1 VGRLKRSSW
10 GLPRFGLFWGAA
22 TRRRAI
28 GPIRATVSF
37 NNSLRRPNCAISFS
51 IAPPAHL
58 PVYDSDGLT
67 VRGKQVPFLE
77 NERFMSAYRRGINS
91 GQRFGGT
98 PNAEIHIEW
107 RVAVTCWAAHHG
119 SKLPGDFVECGVN
132 TGIYSLAIC
141 EYVGFNHLN
150 KSFYLFDTFSGIP
163 EEQMSDAERQEHV
176 AHSTVALHA
185 AYSDL

>member
-1 VGRLKRSSW
+1 MAARRLKSLVRRS
-10 GLPRFGLFWGAA
+10 FGALGY
-22 TRRRAI
+22 RIER
-28 GPIRATVSF
+28 
-37 NNSLRRPNCAISFS
+37 